1 MCRANQNEKGGE
13 MFKKLLGLLL
23 VMGMVVGAQGAW
35 AKSTETDLRLQALE
49 EKIETL
55 QKERLA
61 LNTNSISSVS
71 KEVIA
76 QSSDDYL
83 KVKYSY
89 PGFRLTTAD
98 GLFSTK
104 LAWRAQLRYT
114 HPNRSDPRSVGNFTA
129 REDVSNFE
137 ARRLRMKIGGHG
149 YKKWIKYYFEVDL
162 QPSRDFD
169 DSSASS
175 SARVIDWRITVQPID
190 EIGFRVGQWKIN
202 YNRERVDS
210 SGRQTF
216 VERSIVNRV
225 FNIDRQVGA
234 MLQGRLFKETP
245 ADLRY
250 YAGAFNGE
258 GRSVNNDSGEL
269 MYMGRLQW
277 NFLGRDLKWRQ
288 SDVSY
293 HEKPAGTLAFAYA
306 TNNGRCTRW
315 SSSGCG
321 NLTSFI
327 SPTATVPPTPAQYK
341 RDQWMQEFA
350 FKYKGLAIQQEYHE
364 MEVEDK
370 STMLTHDYQGM
381 YAQIGYTN
389 HGALAPLPEGV
400 ELAFRYAYVIESQSA
415 ADNINRNRREE
426 YTVGVNWFLAGHN
439 NKVTIDYSYLTLKDF
454 ATMMDYSDN
463 RVRLQ
468 WDISF

>member
-1 MCRANQNEKGGE
+1 MP
-13 MFKKLLGLLL
+13 KKLLGLLL
-23 VMGMVVGAQGAW
+23 MVGILICAQGAW
-35 AKSTETDLRLQALE
+35 ANSTETDLRLLALE
-49 EKIETL
+49 EKIEAL

-61 LNTNSISSVS
+61 LNANGLNLVS
-71 KEVIA
+71 KEVTA
-76 QSSDDYL
+76 QAAEDYI

-89 PGFRLTTAD
+89 PGFQLTTAD

-104 LAWRAQLRYT
+104 LVWRAQMRYT
-114 HPNRSDPRSVGNFTA
+114 HPNRSDPISLGNFTT
-129 REDVSNFE
+129 RKDVSNFE

-162 QPSRDFD
+162 QSSRSVD
-169 DSSASS
+169 DSSAASS
-175 SARVIDWRITVQPID
+175 TRVIDYRIDVQPID

-225 FNIDRQVGA
+225 FTIDRQLGA

-250 YAGAFNGE
+250 YAGIFNGE
-258 GRSVNNDSGEL
+258 GRSVNNDDGEN

-277 NFLGRDLKWRQ
+277 NFLGRDLKWWQ

-293 HEKPAGTLAFAYA
+293 HEKPTGQLAFAYA

-315 SSSGCG
+315 NSSGCG
-321 NLTSFI
+321 NLSAFP
-327 SPTATVPPTPAQYK
+327 SATNATPAQFR
-341 RDQWMQEFA
+341 RDQWVQEFA

-370 STMLTHDYQGM
+370 STLLTHDYQGL

-400 ELAFRYAYVIESQSA
+400 ELAFRYAYVIESRSQT
-415 ADNINRNRREE
+415 DNINRNRREE
-426 YTVGVNWFLAGHN
+426 YTVGLNYFIAGHN

-454 ATMMDYSDN
+454 ASMRDVSDN

>member
-1 MCRANQNEKGGE
+1 MLN
-13 MFKKLLGLLL
+13 KLLGLLL
-23 VMGMVVGAQGAW
+23 MMGMLIGAQGAW
-35 AKSTETDLRLQALE
+35 AKSSETDLRLRALE

-61 LNTNSISSVS
+61 LNANELSFASKKVVS
-71 KEVIA
+71 
-76 QSSDDYL
+76 QSAEDYI

-89 PGFRLTTAD
+89 PGFKLTTAD

-104 LAWRAQLRYT
+104 LVWRAQLRYT
-114 HPNRSDPRSVGNFTA
+114 HPNRSDPRSVGNFTT

-162 QPSRDFD
+162 QPSGEFD
-169 DSSASS
+169 DDSADSST
-175 SARVIDWRITVQPID
+175 RVIDYRIDVQPYD

-202 YNRERVDS
+202 FNRERVDS

-225 FNIDRQVGA
+225 FTIDRQVGA
-234 MLQGRLFKETP
+234 MLQGRLFKKTL
-245 ADLRY
+245 ADMRY

-293 HEKPAGTLAFAYA
+293 HEKPTGQLAVAYA

-321 NLTSFI
+321 NLSAFP
-327 SPTATVPPTPAQYK
+327 SPDTVAAARFN
-341 RDQWMQEFA
+341 RDQWVQEFA

-370 STMLTHDYQGM
+370 DTTLTHDYQGM

-389 HGALAPLPEGV
+389 HGALAPLPEGL
-400 ELAFRYAYVIESQSA
+400 ELAFRYAYVIESRSTT
-415 ADNINRNRREE
+415 DNINRNRREE
-426 YTVGVNWFLAGHN
+426 YTVGLNWFFAGHN
-439 NKVTIDYSYLTLKDF
+439 NKVTLDYSYLTLKDF

>member
-1 MCRANQNEKGGE
+1 MP
-13 MFKKLLGLLL
+13 KKLLGLLL
-23 VMGMVVGAQGAW
+23 MMGILICAQAAG
-35 AKSTETDLRLQALE
+35 AKSSETDLRLQALE
-49 EKIETL
+49 EKIEGL

-61 LNTNSISSVS
+61 LNASELSAVS

-76 QSSDDYL
+76 QSNDDYL

-89 PGFRLTTAD
+89 PGFKMTTAD

-104 LAWRAQLRYT
+104 LVWRAQLRYT
-114 HPNRSDPRSVGNFTA
+114 HPNRSDPRSVGNFTT

-169 DSSASS
+169 DSAASS
-175 SARVIDWRITVQPID
+175 SARVIDYRIDVQPID

-225 FNIDRQVGA
+225 FTVDRQVGA
-234 MLQGRLFKETP
+234 MLQGRLFKKTL
-245 ADLRY
+245 ADMRY
-250 YAGAFNGE
+250 YAGVWNGE
-258 GRSVNNDSGEL
+258 GRSVNNDSGEM

-293 HEKPAGTLAFAYA
+293 HEKPSGSLAFAAA

-327 SPTATVPPTPAQYK
+327 SPGAAVPPTAAQYR
-341 RDQWMQEFA
+341 RDQWVQEFA

-370 STMLTHDYQGM
+370 STMLTHDYQGL

-400 ELAFRYAYVIESQSA
+400 ELAFRYAYVIESRSA

-426 YTVGVNWFLAGHN
+426 FTVGMNWFLAGHN